1 MTLHA
6 SNNICKY
13 NTKTHLK
20 VIPTIFSLLWKLFPK
35 LMLLL
40 SSAFQNA
47 QKRGCLS
54 WFQMLSPFSP
64 VQPSHTFMKY

>member
-1 MTLHA
+1 MTFHA
-6 SNNICKY
+6 SNNICKC

-40 SSAFQNA
+40 SLAFQNA

-64 VQPSHTFMKY
+64 VQPSHMFMKY